1 MKVLKRSLSPRLET
15 EGEMGNKRL
24 EIKKYGFFFV
34 FMSVLTTYDVGHLI
48 EFQLHF
54 VPKLEIKE
62 FLK

>member
-1 MKVLKRSLSPRLET
+1 
-15 EGEMGNKRL
+15 
-24 EIKKYGFFFV
+24 
-34 FMSVLTTYDVGHLI
+34 MSVLTTYDVGHLI